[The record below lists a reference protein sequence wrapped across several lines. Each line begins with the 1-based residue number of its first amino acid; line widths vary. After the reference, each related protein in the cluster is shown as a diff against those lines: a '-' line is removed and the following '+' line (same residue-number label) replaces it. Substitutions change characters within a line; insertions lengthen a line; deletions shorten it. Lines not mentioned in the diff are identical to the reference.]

1 MFSLKMK
8 KIRTIDFYL
17 GDTLAVCEL
26 VNLHMF
32 VTQLKTGNLF
42 SFEQAEV
49 LLDDFLEVCSWA

>member
-1 MFSLKMK
+1 MK

-32 VTQLKTGNLF
+32 VTQLKPGNLF